1 MKTIV
6 LALTVVLSMC
16 GSGLCSTMD
25 VGPIEYRIV
34 TGPQFDWWKSD
45 TDDKGTQFFAPL
57 QISAQ
62 TGGFA
67 FTMLTAYAY
76 TTVDL
81 DGSPDRSLTNLVDT
95 KMNFSCELANKLPI
109 DILLG
114 LDLNLPTGKTKL
126 EKEELSRM
134 LDPDLVSIH
143 NYGEGFNLNPTLIMA
158 KSWKDFSVGMGI
170 GYVLRG
176 EYDYSD
182 EFRDY
187 DPGEIFNVTGEVAYF
202 ISDAWKTV
210 FSVEYGTIS
219 KDELDGDKYYEEGD
233 YYLLE
238 YLLFHTVKNW
248 DATFNLSALFRG
260 KSKFQDIGGA
270 LSTEDKSGYG
280 DEYEFNMI
288 YRYFLNDMTTLK
300 TQAGILWITDND
312 YSSDS
317 PLFWGERKKYALGM
331 GVVRKLTSSFDCEV
345 FLRGFY
351 MEDEPNWYNDENVNY
366 TGINTGVLFSGYF

>member
-1 MKTIV
+1 MKKIV
-6 LALTVVLSMC
+6 LALTFVLAMC
-16 GSGLCSTMD
+16 GSGICSTID
-25 VGPIEYRIV
+25 VAPIEFSVI
-34 TGPQFDWWKSD
+34 TGPHFDWWESD

-62 TGGFA
+62 SGGFA

-76 TTVDL
+76 TTMDL
-81 DGSPDRSLTNLVDT
+81 DGESDESLTNLIDT
-95 KMNFSCELANKLPI
+95 KMNFSCEFVNKFPF
-109 DILLG
+109 DVLLG
-114 LDLNLPTGKTKL
+114 LDLNLPTGKTRL
-126 EKEELSRM
+126 DKENLSRM

-158 KSWKDFSVGMGI
+158 KTWKDFSVGMGL

-187 DPGEIFNVTGEVAYF
+187 DPGEIFNATGEVVYY
-202 ISDAWKTV
+202 ISDVWKTA

-219 KDELDGDKYYEEGD
+219 EDDLDGDEYYKEGD

-238 YLLFHTVKNW
+238 YLLFHTGKKW

-260 KSKFQDIGGA
+260 KSEFQDIGGS
-270 LSTEDKSGYG
+270 LSTEDRSGYG
-280 DEYEFNMI
+280 DEYEFNTI
-288 YRYFLNDMTTLK
+288 YRYFLSDVTTLK
-300 TQAGILWITDND
+300 TQVGVLWITDND
-312 YSSDS
+312 YSSNH

-331 GVVRKLTSSFDCEV
+331 GVVRQLSPGLDCEI
-345 FLRGFY
+345 FLRGYY
-351 MEDEPNWYNDENVNY
+351 MTDEPTWYADEDVNY
-366 TGINTGVLFSGYF
+366 TGINTGVLFSGRF